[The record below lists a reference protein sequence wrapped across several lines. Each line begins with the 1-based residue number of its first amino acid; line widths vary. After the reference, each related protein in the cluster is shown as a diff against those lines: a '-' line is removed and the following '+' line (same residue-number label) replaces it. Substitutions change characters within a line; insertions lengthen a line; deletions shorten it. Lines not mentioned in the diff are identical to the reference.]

1 MLELKVLIAEDV
13 HMVRGALA
21 ALLTLEPDISVVA
34 EVECGDMVVPTAL
47 KTKPDVAVIDI
58 DMPRMDGLTAAQ
70 ILHEKLP
77 SCRTL
82 ILTGMGRPGTLRRAL
97 AVSVS
102 GFLLKDAPADQ
113 LAAAVRGV
121 AAGRRIVDPP
131 ARPVRLGHRREPAV
145 RARDRGPAPGV
156 QGGGGGGDRG
166 HAAPVG
172 GHGAQPPD
180 QDRHQTQRPQPRGR
194 HPHRHRGRLGPLS
207 VATLRSTEYCRPMP
221 RGTSE
226 VSEPMYFVLTALRA
240 GPLHGH
246 AISKSIK
253 ELSAGRVQPSVGTLY
268 GILERL
274 NERGVITVDREETVN
289 GRNRRYFRITDEGQ
303 ALVEAEARR
312 MHEAAALVLRPSS
325 S

>member
-34 EVECGDMVVPTAL
+34 EVECGDMVVPMAL

-121 AAGRRIVDPP
+121 AAGRRIVDPQL
-131 ARPVRLGHRREPAV
+131 ALSAWDIGEN
-145 RARDRGPAPGV
+145 
-156 QGGGGGGDRG
+156 
-166 HAAPVG
+166 
-172 GHGAQPPD
+172 
-180 QDRHQTQRPQPRGR
+180 
-194 HPHRHRGRLGPLS
+194 PLS
-207 VATLRSTEYCRPMP
+207 GREIEVLHLASKGAEAEEIAATLH
-221 RGTSE
+221 
-226 VSEPMYFVLTALRA
+226 L
-240 GPLHGH
+240 
-246 AISKSIK
+246 
-253 ELSAGRVQPSVGTLY
+253 SVGTVRNHLTK
-268 GILERL
+268 IVTKL
-274 NERGVITVDREETVN
+274 NA
-289 GRNRRYFRITDEGQ
+289 RNRVDAIRIAT
-303 ALVEAEARR
+303 EAGWI
-312 MHEAAALVLRPSS
+312 H
-325 S
+325 